1 MCQSI
6 PPLTRTEVDDALNIV
21 RSMAE
26 HLYLFMDGI
35 DTFYARFPT
44 VPRLPSDL
52 LSE

>member
-1 MCQSI
+1 
-6 PPLTRTEVDDALNIV
+6 
-21 RSMAE
+21 MAE

>member
-1 MCQSI
+1 MFRADGSSRLGLGHI
-6 PPLTRTEVDDALNIV
+6 MRTLA
-21 RSMAE
+21 MAE

-44 VPRLPSDL
+44 IPRLPSDL